1 MGPSDQYQVREGHQL
16 NDGVQRHGIRLHRGL
31 RWSDRPLSGRMICHL
46 VGIVLEQASVFWC
59 SCWWRWR
66 RRYRHRRF
74 WPGVAFCTQA
84 GWEPLVVNARR
95 CQSFVARIRETETEG
110 SKPFAN
116 VGCIDGGPPIEA
128 KRVLK
133 KSCTTRHPVSHMGV
147 SHSRFCK
154 YGSGT
159 SGSAQHEQ
167 RSGGGTWAH
176 DMAMRV

>member
-1 MGPSDQYQVREGHQL
+1 M
-16 NDGVQRHGIRLHRGL
+16 
-31 RWSDRPLSGRMICHL
+31 
-46 VGIVLEQASVFWC
+46 
-59 SCWWRWR
+59 
-66 RRYRHRRF
+66 
-74 WPGVAFCTQA
+74 
-84 GWEPLVVNARR
+84 NARR

-147 SHSRFCK
+147 PHSRLCK

-159 SGSAQHEQ
+159 SGSAQHAQ

-176 DMAMRV
+176 DTWRCAYSARRWKQGSFLAAKRADGNVS